1 LAWWQENGEQIYWA
15 HFSRQGQMPLN
26 NCKFCRISFLLP
38 EGDRIGTIDY
48 TLERKLIA
56 ANADWAINY
65 FSLADK

>member
-1 LAWWQENGEQIYWA
+1 
-15 HFSRQGQMPLN
+15 MPLN
-26 NCKFCRISFLLP
+26 NCKFCRICFLLP
-38 EGDRIGTIDY
+38 EGVRIGTIDY